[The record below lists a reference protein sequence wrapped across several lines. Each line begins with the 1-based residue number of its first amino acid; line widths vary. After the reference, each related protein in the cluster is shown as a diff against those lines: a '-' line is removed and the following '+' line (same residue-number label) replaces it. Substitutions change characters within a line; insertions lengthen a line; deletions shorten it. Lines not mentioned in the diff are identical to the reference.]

1 MFSLFFILAAVSQ
14 QLIKKPRFGPKV
26 ATQAWWIEEIRKDPI
41 YQYTEEW
48 AKHSEYQVARWKILA
63 ELDYKVLGTSILRGA
78 PGLGQTYPPKIEV
91 KPFWFKPLIGADFK
105 TFQLWSWLEATKS
118 LGLPISE
125 EADKW
130 YKHISTEDLKEGAIK
145 LLGIFKAETSPVL
158 EDDSEYEL
166 VYPTTPLIDSIVLD
180 IPVGPYY
187 KYLNK
192 TIKDS
197 SYFPTTESGLVIRKK
212 FLEVYLEERL
222 AEYLALGGL
231 NELIQRVPLIEAGH
245 KLPDPFFWDLWAN
258 LEHLRE
264 SYTEFCAQEHFN
276 PEASEEES
284 VASLDTQT

>member
-1 MFSLFFILAAVSQ
+1 VSQLKLAAVSN
-14 QLIKKPRFGPKV
+14 KKPKFGPKV

-78 PGLGQTYPPKIEV
+78 PGLGQVYPPKIEF
-91 KPFWFKPLIGADFK
+91 KPFWFKPICGVDFK

-192 TIKDS
+192 IIKDS
-197 SYFPTTESGLVIRKK
+197 NYFPITGCQAGWVIRKK
-212 FLEVYLEERL
+212 FLKVYLEERL

-264 SYTEFCAQEHFN
+264 SYAEYCSQEHFN
-276 PEASEEES
+276 PEAFEEES